1 MSYAGLILA
10 AGYSSRMRELKALLP
25 FGGETLV
32 ARQINCFVSAGISEI
47 HVVVGYK
54 AEEIAKAIGSLPV
67 NIVYNENY
75 PLGMFASV
83 QAGVRAVNSDIYT
96 PSSLTTCRG
105 ARTMGVFL
113 LPVDYALAQPFT
125 IEVLKDRFEKGSAK
139 ILYPCYKGRKGHPPL
154 FTSELIDEILSSP
167 LDGGLKG
174 VFERHK
180 EEAEYVD
187 MGNETCLIDIDSKQD
202 YYKALDYHE
211 THIAPDT
218 EECGYIYRHYN
229 VSEEVRAHCAKVA
242 GIAQTIAYALMEK
255 GYDVDPELVF
265 SSGLLHDIKKGE
277 RDHALKAAQALSS
290 MGYPKAAALIAN
302 HMDLSPEYAHRICNE
317 SILYFADKVT
327 EQTDVVDIRRR
338 MSQLANK
345 LGDDG
350 EGERMRRASERL
362 KTAASI
368 QHMIQDALGE
378 DVMRLIKQA

>member
-1 MSYAGLILA
+1 MAYAGLILA
-10 AGYSSRMRELKALLP
+10 AGYSSRMREMKALLP

-32 ARQINCFVSAGISEI
+32 VRQINCFISAGISDI
-47 HVVVGYK
+47 YIVVGHK
-54 AEEIAKAIGSLPV
+54 AEEITKAVGSLPV

-75 PLGMFASV
+75 PGGMFASI
-83 QAGVRAVNSDIYT
+83 QAGVRAVNNDIYT
-96 PSSLTTCRG
+96 PSSLTACQG
-105 ARTMGVFL
+105 PRTMGVFL

-125 IEVLKDRFEKGSAK
+125 IEVLKDRFEKGNAK
-139 ILYPCYKGRKGHPPL
+139 ILYPCFKDRKGHPPL

-202 YYKALDYHE
+202 YYKALDYLE
-211 THIAPDT
+211 THIAPDF
-218 EECGYIYRHYN
+218 EECDYIYRHYN
-229 VSEEVRAHCAKVA
+229 VSEKVRAHCAKVA
-242 GIAQTIAYALMEK
+242 GIAQTIAKALMEK

-277 RDHALKAAQALSS
+277 RGHALKAAQALSS

-302 HMDLSPEYAHRICNE
+302 HMDLSAEYARRICNE

-327 EQTDVVDIRRR
+327 GQTDIVDIRQR
-338 MSQLANK
+338 MSQLTNK
-345 LGDDG
+345 YG

-362 KTAASI
+362 NTAMDI
-368 QHMIQDALGE
+368 QHMIQAALGE
-378 DVMRLIKQA
+378 DVMRLIMQAE